1 MRIAYFSPLSPLKSG
16 IVDYSEIDL
25 LPFLKKYCEIDLY
38 IDSGYKPTNHNITKN
53 FKIYNY
59 KEFVKKADRY
69 DTILYHIGNNPLHAY
84 IYKILKKYPGIIILH
99 DLFIHGLIHGIT
111 LAKGDKLGYINEFF
125 DMYGTEG
132 KQFAESTMNSQN
144 FAQIEFKYPLIKS
157 ILDSSNGIIVHS
169 AYGKRIIL
177 RENPDIAV
185 KVINFPVIPFSSLNI
200 DSTKT
205 RNGLGLN
212 EDTLIIGLFGF
223 ISSHK
228 RIVTVLKTFGKFHKE
243 FPNCT
248 LLIVGEDNLGLKN
261 LINDLNIKAV
271 IQTGFVSF
279 KRMYEYMQVSDI
291 CINLRYPTAGET
303 SASILRLMSIGKPVI
318 VSNVGWFSELPDNC
332 CAKVDVDN
340 FEEDLLLEYLRV
352 LAVNEQLRVSMGKN
366 ARNFVEKEHNCEIV
380 ARKYYYFMKEV
391 VKGIT
396 VKKIG
401 DVLIQD
407 IIQDMDE
414 SGIL

>member
-16 IVDYSEIDL
+16 IVDYSETDL

-38 IDSGYKPTNHNITKN
+38 IDDGYKPTSRNITSN

-59 KEFVKKADRY
+59 KKFAKNADKY

-84 IYKILKKYPGIIILH
+84 IYKTLKKYPGIVIVH
-99 DLFIHGLIHGIT
+99 DLFIHGLIHGMT
-111 LAKGDKLGYINEFF
+111 LAKGDKIGYVNDFYE
-125 DMYGTEG
+125 MYGKEG
-132 KQFAESTMNSQN
+132 KQLAESTINNQN

-157 ILDSSNGIIVHS
+157 ILDYSNGIIVHS
-169 AYGKRIIL
+169 AYGKRIIS
-177 RENPDIAV
+177 RENSDILV
-185 KVINFPVIPFSSLNI
+185 KVINHPLISFSSLNM

-212 EDTLIIGLFGF
+212 EDALIIGLFGF
-223 ISSHK
+223 ISSHN
-228 RIVTVLKTFGKFHKE
+228 RIITVLKTFGKFHKE
-243 FPNCT
+243 FPKST

-261 LINDLNIKAV
+261 LINDLNIKSV

-279 KRMYEYMQVSDI
+279 KRMHEYMQVSDI
-291 CINLRYPTAGET
+291 CVNLRYPTAGET
-303 SASILRLMSIGKPVI
+303 SGSVLRLMSMGKPVI
-318 VSNVGWFSELPDNC
+318 VSNIDWFSELPNNC

-352 LAVNEQLRVSMGKN
+352 LAVNDKLRIKMGEN
-366 ARNFVEKEHNCEIV
+366 ARRFVEKEHNCEKV
-380 ARKYYYFMKEV
+380 AREYYHFMKEV
-391 VKGIT
+391 VKGNIA
-396 VKKIG
+396 KKIG
-401 DVLIQD
+401 DVLVTD

-414 SGIL
+414 IGIL